1 MAFDA
6 QSGNGGVTPPQPV
19 TPNSTRIMPPVPQA
33 ARTRSASTRAQQPAG
48 AHRAPTHMAPPKAT
62 SNAGDSAPREPKN
75 RKRGKIAA
83 AIVGGIVVVG
93 YIAGIIAFSNIYYP
107 NTSIAGVDVSLA
119 TANTAAERI
128 ESSLAN
134 YSMHLTGC
142 GMDWTFTPAK
152 GTFSI
157 GRGTSRSSGRFRL
170 PLARQAHPIARHG

>member
-48 AHRAPTHMAPPKAT
+48 AHRAPTHMAPSKAA

-83 AIVGGIVVVG
+83 AIVGGVVVVA
-93 YIAGIIAFSNIYYP
+93 YIAGVIAFSNIFK
-107 NTSIAGVDVSLA
+107 
-119 TANTAAERI
+119 
-128 ESSLAN
+128 
-134 YSMHLTGC
+134 HL
-142 GMDWTFTPAK
+142 
-152 GTFSI
+152 I
-157 GRGTSRSSGRFRL
+157 
-170 PLARQAHPIARHG
+170 